1 MSVVN
6 VRELGRSASAV
17 VAGVVDTRRPAVITR
32 SGHPVAVLVPLDAAS
47 TTAALEDWALA
58 HLPEFV
64 RSRAVADKE
73 IAAGKTMEAGAFFRS
88 LGRPRTVKKPVA
100 KRRR

>member
-6 VRELGRSASAV
+6 VKELGRSASAV

-47 TTAALEDWALA
+47 TASALEDWALA

-64 RSRAVADKE
+64 RSRTLADRE
-73 IAAGKTMEAGAFFRS
+73 SAAGGTIEAGAFFHARR
-88 LGRPRTVKKPVA
+88 RPRKPA
-100 KRRR
+100 KRATKRGR

>member
-17 VAGVVDTRRPAVITR
+17 VAGVVNTGRPAVITR
-32 SGHPVAVLVPLDAAS
+32 SGQPVAVLVALDAGAI
-47 TTAALEDWALA
+47 TTVLEDWALA
-58 HLPEFV
+58 NLPEFV
-64 RSRAVADKE
+64 HSRAIADKE
-73 IAAGKTMEAGAFFRS
+73 SASGQTVEAGAFFATQGARRS
-88 LGRPRTVKKPVA
+88 LKRPVA

>member
-6 VRELGRSASAV
+6 VKELGRSASAV

-47 TTAALEDWALA
+47 TTEALEDWALA
-58 HLPEFV
+58 HLPEFA
-64 RSRAVADKE
+64 RSRAASGKE
-73 IAAGKTMEAGAFFRS
+73 IATGKSMEAGAFFRS
-88 LGRPRTVKKPVA
+88 LERPRAVKKAVK
-100 KRRR
+100 KRSR

>member
-6 VRELGRSASAV
+6 VKELGRSASAV

-47 TTAALEDWALA
+47 TAAALEDWALA
-58 HLPEFV
+58 HLPQFT
-64 RSRAVADKE
+64 RTRAIADRE
-73 IAAGKTMEAGAFFRS
+73 LATGQTMEAGAFFRAQ
-88 LGRPRTVKKPVA
+88 GRPRTLKKAAA
-100 KRRR
+100 KRDR

>member
-17 VAGVVDTRRPAVITR
+17 VAGVVNTRRPAVITR
-32 SGHPVAVLVPLDAAS
+32 SGHPVAVLVALDASAI
-47 TTAALEDWALA
+47 TTVLEDWALA
-58 HLPEFV
+58 NLPEFV
-64 RSRAVADKE
+64 HSRALADKE
-73 IAAGKTMEAGAFFRS
+73 SAAGQTIEAGAFFGAQGRQRS
-88 LGRPRTVKKPVA
+88 IKSPVA